1 MHHGILF
8 DRCLAYTQHIF
19 DLPTIPI
26 QDVYQIPEFCN
37 KLPFL
42 VLGKLELVNGYVAM
56 TLDKLPAICRRGHH
70 SGEKYMGGV
79 CWRLGR

>member
-8 DRCLAYTQHIF
+8 DRCLAYT
-19 DLPTIPI
+19 LPTIPN
-26 QDVYQIPEFCN
+26 QDVYQIHEFCN
-37 KLPFL
+37 KLSFL

-56 TLDKLPAICRRGHH
+56 TLDKLHAIRIRGHH

-79 CWRLGR
+79 CGRLGH